1 MAVHIGKIIQNLVD
15 NSDFST
21 QKVADY
27 MSMTTS
33 NLFNIYNREAI
44 DVFKLAKFSELF
56 NTDLFEY
63 YLPKYKLERIRG
75 EEVAKLT
82 EELSQLKEK
91 LANFEVTV
99 KRQDETIEAQKLTIA
114 LYKKKMLR

>member
-1 MAVHIGKIIQNLVD
+1 MAIHIGKIIQNLVD
-15 NSDFST
+15 KSDFST
-21 QKVADY
+21 QEVASY

-63 YLPKYKLERIRG
+63 YLPKDKLDKIRG
-75 EEVAKLT
+75 EEVVKLT
-82 EELSQLKEK
+82 AELDLLKAK
-91 LANFEVTV
+91 LANLEITV

-114 LYKKKMLR
+114 LYKKKMQ